1 MKRIIPV
8 FAAALLCVG
17 LTACEGR
24 SNKGFTEV
32 ETSAA
37 ESSAAE
43 KTTTTTAKAAETSA
57 QETAEAPAETEA
69 ASAETAEAPA
79 EAAAE
84 TAPQQETPAPGTP
97 DEPAENDV
105 GEGGGTLEEA
115 MDDAYRTAARSQAQ
129 LMLATCDSL
138 LLKRDITGDPIPDGT
153 YTKGDGSAVAGE
165 LDGISD
171 IIDYTVVVAD
181 GKTVS
186 ATVVTQGDNGTI
198 EETVTA

>member
-1 MKRIIPV
+1 
-8 FAAALLCVG
+8 
-17 LTACEGR
+17 
-24 SNKGFTEV
+24 
-32 ETSAA
+32 
-37 ESSAAE
+37 
-43 KTTTTTAKAAETSA
+43 
-57 QETAEAPAETEA
+57 
-69 ASAETAEAPA
+69 
-79 EAAAE
+79 
-84 TAPQQETPAPGTP
+84 
-97 DEPAENDV
+97 
-105 GEGGGTLEEA
+105 

-129 LMLATCDSL
+129 LLLTTCDSL
-138 LLKRDITGDPIPDGT
+138 LVMRDITGDPIPDGT